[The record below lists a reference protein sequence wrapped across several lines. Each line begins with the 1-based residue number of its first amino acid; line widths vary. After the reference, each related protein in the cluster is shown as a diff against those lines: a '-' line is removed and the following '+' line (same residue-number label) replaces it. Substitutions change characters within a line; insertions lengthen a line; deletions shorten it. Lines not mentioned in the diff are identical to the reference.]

1 MQYSYADIDIDYL
14 LALTIGAGDEILKIY
29 NQDFDVEYKDDLSP
43 LTAADRIANEI
54 IVSGI
59 ENKYPQSKII
69 SEESK
74 HIPYDDRKRWT
85 QFWLIDPLDG
95 TKEFIKRN
103 GEFTINIALIEHGV
117 PTLGIVYAPV
127 LSLMYYGAKNLGTYC
142 IREGVKHRL
151 EPTKSY
157 LEKDPIKIVAS
168 RSHLNIATIDFIEY
182 IEAKGKKTELIQ
194 TGSSLK
200 FCLVA
205 DGSADVYPRFAPT
218 SEWDTAAG
226 HAIVNY
232 MGKQVIA
239 IDTGLPLVYNKP
251 SLLNTGFIVG

>member
-1 MQYSYADIDIDYL
+1 MQYSSEDIDIDYL
-14 LALTIGAGDEILKIY
+14 LALAIRAGDEILKIY
-29 NQDFDVEYKDDLSP
+29 HRDFKVEYKDDLSP
-43 LTAADRIANEI
+43 LTEADRLANEI

-69 SEESK
+69 SEENK
-74 HIPYDDRKRWT
+74 QIPHAERKDWDR
-85 QFWLIDPLDG
+85 FWLIDPLDG
-95 TKEFIKRN
+95 TKEFVKRN

-117 PTLGIVYAPV
+117 PTLGIIYAPV
-127 LSLMYYGAKNLGTYC
+127 LSVMYYGLKNLGSYC
-142 IREGVKHRL
+142 IKEGIKSRL

-168 RSHLNIATIDFIEY
+168 RSHLNASTIDFIEY

-239 IDTGLPLVYNKP
+239 TDTGLPLVYNKS